1 MKKQV
6 RNKLRGSAGFTLVEL
21 IVVIAIIGI
30 LAGVG
35 TVGYGGYIK
44 RTNEGLDE
52 TLYKN
57 ILYAGEIGKYE
68 NPGVTGRVHVNK
80 GTASVYAFGG
90 VGADPEDNGYNEVNS
105 DIVESWMENAFGADW
120 RNTVKYRSD
129 KYAGDSNYN
138 TIYLPA
144 IDITL
149 TTDHKKLL
157 DDFRASN
164 LDGKEAKLADICNAI
179 SKEFAN
185 WTSSELQKDT
195 LTSLIPAND
204 MQDILHK
211 VGVESVDELQ
221 DPKNAAK
228 RTQFANEMVLYVAK
242 AAEGMNSEAAL
253 KGYLDKLKETTTGD
267 TINNPYKL
275 YDISKT
281 NHNNAADLALAFGVT
296 LGYANSK
303 YATQNFQTK
312 YGDLINEGGSLDY
325 NAFHDLLKDK
335 DLWTNEEVANYQEY
349 LKDTNKGAEADMK
362 AYLSALQIIS
372 DSNNGTYDFTFDTSS
387 SNAFNDDR
395 TLALLQ
401 GIMNSGK

>member
-21 IVVIAIIGI
+21 VVVIAIIGI

-57 ILYAGEIGKYE
+57 ILYAGEIGKYQ
-68 NPGVTGRVHVNK
+68 NPGVTGRIFVNK
-80 GTASVYAFGG
+80 GEAHIEAFGG
-90 VGADPEDNGYNEVNS
+90 TGADPEDNGYNEDNAE
-105 DIVESWMENAFGADW
+105 IVESWIENAFGSDW
-120 RNTVKYRSD
+120 ANTVKYRSD
-129 KYAGDSNYN
+129 KYTKEFN

-149 TTDHKKLL
+149 TPEHKDLL
-157 DDFRASN
+157 NNFRKSN

-179 SKEFAN
+179 SKEFAG
-185 WTSSELQKDT
+185 WTSNESQKDI

-204 MQDILHK
+204 MKEILK
-211 VGVESVDELQ
+211 KLDLTSVDDLQ
-221 DPKNAAK
+221 KKENAAK

-242 AAEGMNSEAAL
+242 AAEGMNKETTL
-253 KGYLDKLKETTTGD
+253 KDYLDKLKAPVTGD

-281 NHNNAADLALAFGVT
+281 DHNNAADLALAFGVT

-303 YATQNFQTK
+303 YATEDFQK
-312 YGDLINEGGSLDY
+312 VYDNLINAGGSLNY
-325 NAFHDLLKDK
+325 NTFHDLLTDK
-335 DLWTNEEVANYQEY
+335 DLWNDKEVAKYQEY
-349 LKDTNKGAEADMK
+349 LNDTNKGAEADMK
-362 AYLSALQIIS
+362 AYLSALQII
-372 DSNNGTYDFTFDTSS
+372 NGSKDYDFTFDVSS

-401 GIMNSGK
+401 GILNSGK